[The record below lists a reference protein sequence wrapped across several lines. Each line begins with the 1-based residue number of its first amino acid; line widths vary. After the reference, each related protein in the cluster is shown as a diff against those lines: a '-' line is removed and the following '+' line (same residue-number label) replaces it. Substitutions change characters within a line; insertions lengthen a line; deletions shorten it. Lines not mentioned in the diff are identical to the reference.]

1 MAKDP
6 NSVNKF
12 FIITIAWCC
21 VVSMLFQLSCKRE
34 LSCEG
39 CGAKD
44 NKPPIAIAG
53 PDQVI
58 TLPTDSVLLDG
69 RQSSDP
75 DGMISSYLWTKIS
88 GPASLNIV
96 KPSDSITKVK
106 TLEAGTYLFE
116 LKVTDNAGLSARD
129 TLRVTVD
136 SVLTTNHPPIANAG
150 SDQTITL
157 PTNTITLNGS
167 GSTDPDNNVS
177 SHVWTKVSGPSSFS
191 IVNSNVVQTQ
201 LTNLVQ
207 GTYQLELKVT
217 DAGGLFSKDTM
228 QVIVNTTPTN
238 PCAGNRPII
247 NAQLVP
253 FGILSEGDGHV
264 AVASAGNKV
273 LFAGGWNLSSTV
285 TIGEATSRV
294 DIYDIVTHNWSTA
307 ELSVARI
314 NMGVAVS
321 GNKIFFAGGYDTDGA
336 AFLWKYNNVDIYD
349 ASTNTWSVDS
359 LSSARSGVA
368 GAAVGSKIF
377 FAGGG
382 WPLSN
387 VVDVYDLAT
396 NSWSASALSEARE
409 RMSGVAASNRI
420 YFAGGQHFNS
430 SNRIDV
436 YDNATASWSVS
447 SLIEPKS
454 GMASIVFGNKIYWAG
469 GITNFGPASSQHSN
483 VVEIK
488 DLVTNTS
495 SQACLFQP
503 NSNFSAV
510 SKNDK
515 IIFFTGTGAVKN
527 KFDIYDPATN
537 IWSIGVLSEN
547 ITGAIISVNNV
558 IYVVDGNRIWK
569 LEF

>member
-1 MAKDP
+1 M
-6 NSVNKF
+6 KF
-12 FIITIAWCC
+12 CLHFFASIFIFGIIAN
-21 VVSMLFQLSCKRE
+21 LSCKKE
-34 LSCEG
+34 TSCEG
-39 CGAKD
+39 CATKN
-44 NKPPIAIAG
+44 NKPPIAVAG

-58 TLPTDSVLLDG
+58 TLPADSVLLDG
-69 RQSSDP
+69 KQSSDP
-75 DGMISSYLWTKIS
+75 DGIISSYLWTKIS
-88 GPASLNIV
+88 GPASFNIV
-96 KPSDSITKVK
+96 KPADSITKLK
-106 TLEAGTYLFE
+106 TLVAGTYQF
-116 LKVTDNAGLSARD
+116 
-129 TLRVTVD
+129 
-136 SVLTTNHPPIANAG
+136 
-150 SDQTITL
+150 
-157 PTNTITLNGS
+157 
-167 GSTDPDNNVS
+167 
-177 SHVWTKVSGPSSFS
+177 
-191 IVNSNVVQTQ
+191 
-201 LTNLVQ
+201 
-207 GTYQLELKVT
+207 ELKVT

-228 QVIVNTTPTN
+228 QVIVNATSTN
-238 PCAGNRPII
+238 PCAANRPII

-253 FGILSEGDGHV
+253 FGILSQGGNHV
-264 AVASAGNKV
+264 AVVTAGNKIV
-273 LFAGGWNLSSTV
+273 FAGGWNMSSTP
-285 TIGEATSRV
+285 TTGDATSRV

-314 NMGVAVS
+314 GMAVAVS

-336 AFLWKYNNVDIYD
+336 AFVWKYNNVDIYD

-359 LSSARSGVA
+359 LSSARSNVV
-368 GAAVGSKIF
+368 GAAEGGKVF

-387 VVDVYDLAT
+387 VVDVYDLVT
-396 NSWSASALSEARE
+396 NSWSALALSEARE
-409 RMSGVAASNRI
+409 IMSGVAANNRI

-469 GITNFGPASSQHSN
+469 GITNFEPASSQLSN

-503 NSNFSAV
+503 NSHFSAV
-510 SKNDK
+510 SKNNK
-515 IIFFTGTGAVKN
+515 IIFFTGTGAIKN

-537 IWSIGVLSEN
+537 IWSIGVLNEN

-558 IYVVDGNRIWK
+558 IYVVGGNRIWK